1 MNFKQCLKLRA
12 AALKNVQKKYDVAMC
27 PYVENRTGFT
37 KHMYVKEHPRLVNE
51 IPRGSKRYKE
61 IKRMR
66 SASERANSTLKE
78 DIKILDKPRVM
89 NLGRANILSHMAAIV
104 LLLVRGF
111 SFVVKTTC
119 KLKLLRLGKMAIK
132 DLLPHIPKSLL
143 RLLQIQLE

>member
-1 MNFKQCLKLRA
+1 
-12 AALKNVQKKYDVAMC
+12 
-27 PYVENRTGFT
+27 
-37 KHMYVKEHPRLVNE
+37 MYVKEHPRLVNE

-61 IKRMR
+61 IKKMR

-89 NLGRANILSHMAAIV
+89 DLGRANILSQMAAIV

-111 SFVVKTTC
+111 SFVVKITC
-119 KLKLLRLGKMAIK
+119 KLNQLRSGKITIK
-132 DLLPHIPKSLL
+132 DLLPHIPKSLI